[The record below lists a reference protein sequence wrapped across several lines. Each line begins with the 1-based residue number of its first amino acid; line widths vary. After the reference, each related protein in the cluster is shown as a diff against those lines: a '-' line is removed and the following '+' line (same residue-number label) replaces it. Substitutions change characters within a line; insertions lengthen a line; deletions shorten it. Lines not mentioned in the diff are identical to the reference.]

1 VALVE
6 EGDMADERPPR
17 LPAWLLGLGGLA
29 LAVIGLALGYAVVI
43 GVANFSR
50 IGV

>member
-1 VALVE
+1 
-6 EGDMADERPPR
+6 MAQIPSPSP
-17 LPAWLLGLGGLA
+17 LAPIWLRVLGG
-29 LAVIGLALGYAVVI
+29 AVIALMIGALGYAVAI